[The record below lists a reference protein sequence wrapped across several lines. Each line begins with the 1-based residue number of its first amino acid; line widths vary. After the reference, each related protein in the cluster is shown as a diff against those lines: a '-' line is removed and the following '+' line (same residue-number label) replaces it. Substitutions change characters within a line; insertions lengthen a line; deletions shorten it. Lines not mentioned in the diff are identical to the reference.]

1 MRKFLIL
8 TATAASAL
16 AVATPA
22 AAQWYPPQQH
32 NNGYGYNGY
41 GNQGYGYNDY
51 AGNLGYR
58 INRLQQHIDQFDSRN
73 IISNR
78 EARSLRAQAY
88 DLQRQLRYGQGYNVE
103 RRLAQL
109 EQRVDYI
116 ASRSYGRYNNN
127 RAWNGDHN
135 NWNGDRNWRDHDDR
149 GDD

>member
-8 TATAASAL
+8 AATAATAL
-16 AVATPA
+16 VAATPA
-22 AAQWYPPQQH
+22 AAQWYPPQYD
-32 NNGYGYNGY
+32 NGYGYNGY
-41 GNQGYGYNDY
+41 NGYGYNDY

-58 INRLQQHIDQFDSRN
+58 INRLQQHINQFDSRN

-88 DLQRQLRYGQGYNVE
+88 DLERQLRYGQGYNVE

-116 ASRSYGRYNNN
+116 ASRSYGRNYN
-127 RAWNGDHN
+127 RGWNGDHHN

-149 GDD
+149 DDD

>member
-8 TATAASAL
+8 AATAASAL

-58 INRLQQHIDQFDSRN
+58 INRLQEHIDQFDSRN

-127 RAWNGDHN
+127 RGWNGDH
-135 NWNGDRNWRDHDDR
+135 NWNGDRNWRDHDER

>member
-22 AAQWYPPQQH
+22 AAQWYPPQRH

-127 RAWNGDHN
+127 RGWNGDHN
-135 NWNGDRNWRDHDDR
+135 NWNGDRNWRDHDER

>member
-1 MRKFLIL
+1 MEPRLTVEFSIAIAARARTAPAQQESEEIRKFLIL
-8 TATAASAL
+8 AATAASAL

-41 GNQGYGYNDY
+41 GNQGYGHNDY

-103 RRLAQL
+103 RRLSPA
-109 EQRVDYI
+109 
-116 ASRSYGRYNNN
+116 
-127 RAWNGDHN
+127 
-135 NWNGDRNWRDHDDR
+135 
-149 GDD
+149 

>member
-8 TATAASAL
+8 AATAASAL

-32 NNGYGYNGY
+32 NGYGYNGY
-41 GNQGYGYNDY
+41 GNNGYGYNDY

-58 INRLQQHIDQFDSRN
+58 INRLQQHINQFDSRN

-88 DLQRQLRYGQGYNVE
+88 DLERQLRYGQGYNVE

-116 ASRSYGRYNNN
+116 ASRSYGRYNN
-127 RAWNGDHN
+127 RGWNGDHN
-135 NWNGDRNWRDHDDR
+135 NWNRDDRNWRDHDDR
-149 GDD
+149 DDD